1 MTNPAEEAAE
11 PVLPRRPSHASV
23 RDPVLWAWLI
33 VALLAL
39 LPAKAA
45 LHVILA

>member
-1 MTNPAEEAAE
+1 MTTPTEAAE
-11 PVLPRRPSHASV
+11 PMPSRRAPHASV
-23 RDPVLWAWLI
+23 RDPILWAWLI
-33 VALLAL
+33 VALLAI